1 VLEPQLSAIEP
12 LTAEELARTSR
23 IGAGVDLE
31 DLERRAAELAD
42 ALQGNPRE
50 GSGP

>member
-1 VLEPQLSAIEP
+1 VLEQQLNAFEA
-12 LTAEELARTSR
+12 LTAGELACTSR
-23 IGAGVDLE
+23 IGTDVDLE

-42 ALQGNPRE
+42 TLEGNPRE